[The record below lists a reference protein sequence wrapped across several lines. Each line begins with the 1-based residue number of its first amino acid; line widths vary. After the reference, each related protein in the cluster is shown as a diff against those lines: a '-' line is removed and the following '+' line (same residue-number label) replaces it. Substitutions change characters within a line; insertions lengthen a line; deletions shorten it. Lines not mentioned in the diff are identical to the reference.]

1 MILTLWNLPLQILR
15 PYAMNRDSYIALIVI
30 TCLLFSSYIYAR
42 TNKIL
47 IQLFKDFILH
57 REHTSVLRNTTT
69 NELRFLVLLIGQT
82 CVLVAICCYALSIYN
97 NPALLDSNSSLALIG
112 IYTLCNISYIVF
124 KWFIY
129 HYIGYTFFDK
139 EKSSIWSES
148 YFTLIYYSGF
158 ILFPICLVIVYLQ
171 INATSALIL
180 CLIPLV
186 VVKLLILYKAIKL
199 FCIRY
204 LYILLFILYFCTLEI
219 MPLLIFCKGISILN
233 KVLI

>member
-1 MILTLWNLPLQILR
+1 MYPALWSLPLQILR
-15 PYAMNRDSYIALIVI
+15 PYTMDRDNSITLIFIA
-30 TCLLFSSYIYAR
+30 CLLLSSYIYAR

-47 IQLFKDFILH
+47 TQLFKDFILH

-69 NELRFLVLLIGQT
+69 NELRFLILLIGQT
-82 CVLVAICCYALSIYN
+82 CLLAAICCYALSIHN
-97 NPALLDSNSSLALIG
+97 TPALLDSNTSYALIG
-112 IYTLCNISYIVF
+112 IYTLCNVSYIIF

-129 HYIGYTFFDK
+129 HYIGYTFFDNG
-139 EKSSIWSES
+139 KSSIWNEG

-158 ILFPICLVIVYLQ
+158 ILFPICLVIIYLH
-171 INATSALIL
+171 ISPTFSLIL
-180 CLIPLV
+180 CLSPVIA
-186 VVKLLILYKAIKL
+186 VKLLILYKAIKL